1 MSSDQEIFKNKVLPL
16 MKEVQKKWE
25 QAQRDEYLKHV
36 SSSQRSMMGA
46 TAVDGGMAAMLAYD
60 NTILHTGEW
69 NRKTADD
76 YLNTLKAELSQ
87 RNIKVTPA
95 IEEQMI
101 DYLISQKMP
110 KSTGEYITN
119 KIQEGNVFG
128 SALPSSRSPLEGHIK
143 QEAEKRY
150 DPSLLEIIAGE
161 TSSFISNLVST
172 AGQGYL
178 ATLLD
183 LSTDS
188 LDQSEE
194 QQKIYKDKRMK
205 QAQKEL
211 ATANKQQVSIPQ
223 WMSNQL
229 GLSDLSAA
237 STDQLIAAQ
246 EWAISQGVT
255 YRKKVHDAIEQ
266 GQLTVKAT
274 GKTKQISL
282 SDATLMAKQY
292 EAFKRTVEKELT
304 NRISVPQWMLSKSK
318 INSLSEADDDK
329 LIKAKDWALHNANFY
344 RGKIDLSA
352 THGSKS
358 VNITDSKQVSLTAAT
373 TCALEYEAYAKAI
386 DKELSSRKSVKKVDY
401 GDIEDSPSEYTTYQN
416 TSQNTDS
423 KEVKTANKGDYAGW
437 NVLLGELGFTGT
449 SDTLKNLGLSLA
461 TLPDMLVGLFTGKMK
476 TEGMDSNMLLPF
488 ALLIGGSFIK
498 KPLLKIS
505 MLLWGATNL
514 MNKSTQYANE
524 KYGMEKDV
532 RQATDS
538 IYKRYAD
545 ETLNQR
551 MKNPQIEGNVLLV
564 DVDNIPR
571 IITLPPSVMDAY
583 TTGAL
588 PLNTLANR
596 ILSKVDQLA
605 INEVKS
611 TQASEKFDNSQTH
624 EQTKGLR

>member
-87 RNIKVTPA
+87 RNIKVTPV

-183 LSTDS
+183 LSTGS

-237 STDQLIAAQ
+237 STNQLIAAQ

-386 DKELSSRKSVKKVDY
+386 DKELSNRKSVKKVDY

-437 NVLLGELGFTGT
+437 NVLLGELGLTGT
-449 SDTLKNLGLSLA
+449 SDTLKHFGVSLA
-461 TLPDMLVGLFTGKMK
+461 NLPDMLVGLFTGKMK

-488 ALLIGGSFIK
+488 ALLLGGSFIK
-498 KPLLKIS
+498 NPMLKIS

-524 KYGMEKDV
+524 KYGMEKDF

>member
-76 YLNTLKAELSQ
+76 YLNTLKAELSK
-87 RNIKVTPA
+87 RNIKVTPV

-183 LSTDS
+183 LNTGS

-237 STDQLIAAQ
+237 STNQLIAAQ

-352 THGSKS
+352 THGSES

-386 DKELSSRKSVKKVDY
+386 DKELSNRKSVKKVDY

-437 NVLLGELGFTGT
+437 NVLLGELGLTGT
-449 SDTLKNLGLSLA
+449 SDTLKNFGLSLA
-461 TLPDMLVGLFTGKMK
+461 NLPDMLVGLFTGKMK

-488 ALLIGGSFIK
+488 ALLLGGSFIK
-498 KPLLKIS
+498 NPMLKIS

-524 KYGMEKDV
+524 KYGMEKDF